1 MLIVIKKINFW
12 YTTTWKFKVFTLYI
26 FLQMFTR
33 VQREI
38 LIMQRTIQQQMAAG
52 YYNMFQLN
60 QNIQQQHSNNSRLGN
75 LAVNPAAFMPG
86 NWWVMKT
93 SMYILLTSW
102 IEIITYYRTK
112 AHSLS
117 NITYFRLHFYDHLFW
132 NLIMSSL
139 FSLRKRLAIKKNR

>member
-1 MLIVIKKINFW
+1 
-12 YTTTWKFKVFTLYI
+12 
-26 FLQMFTR
+26 MFTR

-86 NWWVMKT
+86 NW
-93 SMYILLTSW
+93 
-102 IEIITYYRTK
+102 
-112 AHSLS
+112 
-117 NITYFRLHFYDHLFW
+117 
-132 NLIMSSL
+132 
-139 FSLRKRLAIKKNR
+139 